1 MQCILVSGCYWWFF
15 SRCLEIY
22 SQIIPM
28 IHTLIVLVSQ
38 PYTMNLWLSVSI
50 ELVYSISV
58 KNPSVLSFERLAQKG
73 NCVSSINYNGMKQA
87 KRGIIYI
94 WNYKSQDE
102 SLGNGDLGGREIT
115 IWFKFSFIED
125 NISSLKKS
133 SALDCDQN
141 KTIGCRLKS

>member
-1 MQCILVSGCYWWFF
+1 
-15 SRCLEIY
+15 
-22 SQIIPM
+22 M

-73 NCVSSINYNGMKQA
+73 NCVSSINYNGMKQS

-102 SLGNGDLGGREIT
+102 SLGDGDLGGREI
-115 IWFKFSFIED
+115 KFSFIED

-133 SALDCDQN
+133 SASDCDQN
-141 KTIGCRLKS
+141 KTIGCKLKG